1 MYNELNER
9 MNKMSV
15 NEEIITKSND
25 GCNAKSLIEDRIILN
40 VGGIKYETFIS
51 TLTAYPD
58 TLLGI
63 MFSERN
69 KDMVHSTN
77 GNEYFFDRDGYLF
90 RYVLQY
96 YRTGKVHWPEFL
108 SSNQMENNSFVDK
121 GLKQPASPIEVAGI
135 ISLNNKEGGVVD
147 NLTGLGVGNYVSLP
161 FTREELEQELLF
173 FLIPTRSDEEL
184 TESILQEES
193 LNVTTPLLTFANKAV
208 VDNVNGFL
216 YSLKEVM
223 YSLASLFEKKIMIT
237 FYHDRRAPVFK
248 LIPPNPNIIM
258 NELAPFNEKMKTIL
272 TPYAGVGYTLLMNFE
287 NEIEAWMIEEIKEL
301 RWFMEKPSGLPNR
314 FVLYLSFNDKFLK
327 QQILKNSLLS
337 KVVNGGNASQNL
349 NTNVNENTTTSSATN
364 AMEESSGGDAIAN
377 SSTTS

>member
-1 MYNELNER
+1 M
-9 MNKMSV
+9 
-15 NEEIITKSND
+15 
-25 GCNAKSLIEDRIILN
+25 
-40 VGGIKYETFIS
+40 
-51 TLTAYPD
+51 TAYPD

-63 MFSERN
+63 MFSDRN
-69 KDMVHSTN
+69 KEMVHSTN

-121 GLKQPASPIEVAGI
+121 GLKQPASPIEV
-135 ISLNNKEGGVVD
+135 SSNNKEVGLVD
-147 NLTGLGVGNYVSLP
+147 NLTGLGGGNYVSLP

-173 FLIPTRSDEEL
+173 FLIPTKSDEEL
-184 TESILQEES
+184 IESILQEES
-193 LNVTTPLLTFANKAV
+193 LNITTPLLTYANKAV

-258 NELAPFNEKMKTIL
+258 NELAPFNEKMNNIL

-287 NEIEAWMIEEIKEL
+287 TEIETWMIEEIKEL

-327 QQILKNSLLS
+327 QQILRNSLLS
-337 KVVNGGNASQNL
+337 KVVKGGDANQNL
-349 NTNVNENTTTSSATN
+349 SANVSENSTTSYATSAIG
-364 AMEESSGGDAIAN
+364 ESSGSDATAN
-377 SSTTS
+377 SLTSS

>member
-25 GCNAKSLIEDRIILN
+25 GCSTEDKKNLIEDRIILN
-40 VGGIKYETFIS
+40 VGGIKYETFRS

-58 TLLGI
+58 TLLGT

-69 KDMVHSTN
+69 KEMMHPTN

-96 YRTGKVHWPEFL
+96 YRTGKVHWSEFL
-108 SSNQMENNSFVDK
+108 SSNQIENNLFVDK
-121 GLKQPASPIEVAGI
+121 GLKQPASAEIMGL
-135 ISLNNKEGGVVD
+135 ISNNKEGGIVD
-147 NLTGLGVGNYVSLP
+147 NLTGLGGGNYVSLP
-161 FTREELEQELLF
+161 FTRTELEQELLF
-173 FLIPTRSDEEL
+173 FLIPTKSEEEL
-184 TESILQEES
+184 TESILCEES
-193 LNVTTPLLTFANKAV
+193 LNLTTPSLTFANKAV

-237 FYHDRRAPVFK
+237 FYHDRRAPIFK

-287 NEIEAWMIEEIKEL
+287 SEIEAWMIEEIKEL
-301 RWFMEKPSGLPNR
+301 KWFMEKPSGLPNR

-327 QQILKNSLLS
+327 QQILRNSLLS
-337 KVVNGGNASQNL
+337 SVTKGGNTSQNL
-349 NTNVNENTTTSSATN
+349 NANVNENSTSSTANATG
-364 AMEESSGGDAIAN
+364 ESTGGDATVN
-377 SSTTS
+377 S

>member
-1 MYNELNER
+1 
-9 MNKMSV
+9 
-15 NEEIITKSND
+15 
-25 GCNAKSLIEDRIILN
+25 
-40 VGGIKYETFIS
+40 
-51 TLTAYPD
+51 
-58 TLLGI
+58 

-69 KDMVHSTN
+69 KEMVHPTN
-77 GNEYFFDRDGYLF
+77 GNEYFFDRDGHLF

-108 SSNQMENNSFVDK
+108 SSNQIENNSFVDK
-121 GLKQPASPIEVAGI
+121 GLKQPTSPVE
-135 ISLNNKEGGVVD
+135 ISNNKEGGLVD
-147 NLTGLGVGNYVSLP
+147 NLSGLGGGNYALLP
-161 FTREELEQELLF
+161 FTGSELEQELLF
-173 FLIPTRSDEEL
+173 FLIPTKSEEEIN
-184 TESILQEES
+184 ESILHEES
-193 LNVTTPLLTFANKAV
+193 LNHITPSLTFANKAV

-237 FYHDRRAPVFK
+237 FYHDRRAPIFK

-287 NEIEAWMIEEIKEL
+287 SEIEAWMIEEIKEL
-301 RWFMEKPSGLPNR
+301 KWFMEKPSGLPNR

-337 KVVNGGNASQNL
+337 KVVKGGNVSQNPSA
-349 NTNVNENTTTSSATN
+349 NVSENSTTSVTSAIG
-364 AMEESSGGDAIAN
+364 ESSGGDATAN
-377 SSTTS
+377 FSSSS

>member
-1 MYNELNER
+1 
-9 MNKMSV
+9 
-15 NEEIITKSND
+15 
-25 GCNAKSLIEDRIILN
+25 
-40 VGGIKYETFIS
+40 
-51 TLTAYPD
+51 
-58 TLLGI
+58 

-69 KDMVHSTN
+69 KEMIHPTN

-108 SSNQMENNSFVDK
+108 LSNQMENNSFVDK
-121 GLKQPASPIEVAGI
+121 GLKQPASPVEVVG
-135 ISLNNKEGGVVD
+135 LNNKEGGIVD
-147 NLTGLGVGNYVSLP
+147 NLTGLGGGNYVSLP
-161 FTREELEQELLF
+161 FTRAELEQELLF

-184 TESILQEES
+184 TESILFEE
-193 LNVTTPLLTFANKAV
+193 LNLTVPTLTFANKAV

-237 FYHDRRAPVFK
+237 FYHDRRAPIFK

-258 NELAPFNEKMKTIL
+258 NELAPFNEKMKNIL

-287 NEIEAWMIEEIKEL
+287 IEIEAWMIEEIKEL
-301 RWFMEKPSGLPNR
+301 KWFMEKPSGLPNR

-327 QQILKNSLLS
+327 QQILRNSLLS
-337 KVVNGGNASQNL
+337 SVVKGGNTSQNL
-349 NTNVNENTTTSSATN
+349 NANVNENSTSSVTN
-364 AMEESSGGDAIAN
+364 ATGENSGGDATVN
-377 SSTTS
+377 SSTSS